1 MKLSADEADL
11 FFRLQNALVLYANER
26 LRVLPGVRD
35 LRALQR
41 CKLEDRLRLRDALY
55 DHPELID
62 EFVAANPAG
71 LSADELALVASWKQ
85 FVRGRFFI
93 VRFLKRYAVF
103 MTSEEP
109 HRAYGVLGLTQEI
122 EEVFYPL
129 RPPIYTSAVLLPFKG
144 RIIYDGLG
152 GTYQIIFGPGVRAS
166 LKEDYQAI
174 RERGEIIESLEPE
187 AAGASAPR
195 DRKAAGPAQSR
206 AGTLSA
212 DTLALLERMAV
223 DAERLRGADTPAA
236 QRAFALLRAA
246 IAMAQ
251 TAVATPTDATAWTRA
266 YRRART
272 ALHQLHTS
280 LSRTGW
286 RDS

>member
-1 MKLSADEADL
+1 MQLSADEADL

-26 LRVLPGVRD
+26 LRVLPRVRD
-35 LRALQR
+35 LPALQR

-62 EFVAANPAG
+62 EFVA
-71 LSADELALVASWKQ
+71 
-85 FVRGRFFI
+85 
-93 VRFLKRYAVF
+93 
-103 MTSEEP
+103 
-109 HRAYGVLGLTQEI
+109 
-122 EEVFYPL
+122 
-129 RPPIYTSAVLLPFKG
+129 VLLPFKG

-152 GTYQIIFGPGVRAS
+152 GTYDIVFGPGVRAS
-166 LKEDYQAI
+166 LNEDYQAI

-195 DRKAAGPAQSR
+195 DRKAAGPARSR
-206 AGTLSA
+206 AGTLSE

-246 IAMAQ
+246 VAMAQ
-251 TAVATPTDATAWTRA
+251 IAVTAPADATAWTRV

-280 LSRTGW
+280 LSRQLTAAQARHRAATGAW
-286 RDS
+286 APSRGSG